1 VVREEVE
8 INKPRKYPEVD
19 SAIFAIATVP
29 LFSGFLYSAVGSY
42 ISRAFVFLKLRY
54 ENFPAFYHLWILA
67 GLIYLNFFTHHFLYD
82 IRSVLF
88 AYAFVLFWKTKVQ
101 YQVYQKERSMP
112 LLLTAVLTAF
122 FIWIA
127 ENVGTFTKIWLYPSQ
142 IGEWHIVHFEKLGSW
157 FLLLILSFALVSII
171 YRDRF
176 QSDSSA
182 KIIA

>member
-1 VVREEVE
+1 
-8 INKPRKYPEVD
+8 
-19 SAIFAIATVP
+19 
-29 LFSGFLYSAVGSY
+29 
-42 ISRAFVFLKLRY
+42 
-54 ENFPAFYHLWILA
+54 
-67 GLIYLNFFTHHFLYD
+67 
-82 IRSVLF
+82 
-88 AYAFVLFWKTKVQ
+88 
-101 YQVYQKERSMP
+101 MP